1 MRVRSCL
8 MRVVI
13 AHACSQTRARF
24 AKVLEAVGHHAT
36 EVDSA
41 AAAVE
46 HCRAEAPDVAVL
58 DVALGRDQP
67 MLAALKS
74 DANAYRTAVVL
85 LERRDLDL
93 DGAVAA
99 LRRGVQDF
107 LVEPFTDG
115 ELVAR
120 VEAAGR
126 TKGLQEEL
134 VVQAR
139 RLETLL
145 FEDPLTGLSNRRF
158 ILTQLGGLVSGAR
171 RHGRALSVAV
181 IDIDHFKEVNDR
193 HGHAAGDEVLAAVT
207 GALRG
212 CLRAEDQL
220 GRLGGEEFLALL
232 PDADADA
239 AAVAAGKLCAEVA
252 DTAVAHDGH
261 QLRVTVSI
269 GWAAWDGESAEELL
283 RRADEA
289 LYEAK
294 AHGRDRVSGA
304 PASLHRRR

>member
-1 MRVRSCL
+1 

-13 AHACSQTRARF
+13 AHACPDTRTRF
-24 AKVLEAVGHHAT
+24 ARVLAAVGHEAT
-36 EVDSA
+36 EVATA
-41 AAAVE
+41 AEAIE
-46 HCRAEAPDVAVL
+46 RCRAEAPDVAVV
-58 DVALGRDQP
+58 DVQLTDRGEEPSLLG
-67 MLAALKS
+67 ALKS

-85 LERRDLDL
+85 LEQPDLDL

-107 LVEPFTDG
+107 LVEPVTDG

-139 RLETLL
+139 RLETLI
-145 FEDPLTGLSNRRF
+145 FEDPLTGLANRRF

-171 RHGRALSVAV
+171 RHGRALSIAV
-181 IDIDHFKEVNDR
+181 IDIDHFKAVNDR
-193 HGHAAGDEVLAAVT
+193 YGHAAGDAVLAAVT
-207 GALRG
+207 AALRG
-212 CLRAEDQL
+212 RLRAEDQL
-220 GRLGGEEFLALL
+220 GRLGGEEFLALF

-239 AAVAAGKLCAEVA
+239 AAVAARKLCAEVA
-252 DTAVAHDGH
+252 RTTVAYEGRDLG
-261 QLRVTVSI
+261 VTVSI
-269 GWAAWDGESAEELL
+269 GWATWEGERPEKLL
-283 RRADEA
+283 RRADDA

-294 AHGRDRVSGA
+294 GRGRDRVAGA
-304 PASLHRRR
+304 AASLHRRT

>member
-1 MRVRSCL
+1 

-13 AHACSQTRARF
+13 AHARAETRARF
-24 AKVLEAVGHHAT
+24 ADVLEAVGHRVVA
-36 EVDSA
+36 VDSA

-46 HCRAEAPDVAVL
+46 RCREEAPDVAL
-58 DVALGRDQP
+58 IDIALCSDDHESLLGE
-67 MLAALKS
+67 LKS
-74 DANAYRTAVVL
+74 DANAYRTSVVL
-85 LERRDLDL
+85 LERPDLDL

-107 LVEPFTDG
+107 LVEPVTDG

-139 RLETLL
+139 RLESLI

-171 RHGRALSVAV
+171 RHGRQLSVAM
-181 IDIDHFKEVNDR
+181 IDIDHFKAINDR
-193 HGHAAGDEVLAAVT
+193 FGHAAGDEVLGAVT
-207 GALRG
+207 AALRG
-212 CLRAEDQL
+212 RLRAEDQL

-232 PDADADA
+232 PDADAHA
-239 AAVAAGKLCAEVA
+239 ASVAAEKLRAEVA
-252 DTAVAHDGH
+252 DTSVGHDGH
-261 QLRVTVSI
+261 ELRVTVSI
-269 GWAAWDGESAEELL
+269 GWAMWEGERAEKLL

-304 PASLHRRR
+304 PASLHRRI